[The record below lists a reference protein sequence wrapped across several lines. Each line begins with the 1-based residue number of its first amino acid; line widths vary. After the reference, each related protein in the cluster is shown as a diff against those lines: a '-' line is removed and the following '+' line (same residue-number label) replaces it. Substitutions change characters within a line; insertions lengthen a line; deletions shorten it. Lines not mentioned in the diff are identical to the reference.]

1 MIEKRKR
8 AQRSRFSGS
17 TTLLKKVSPCGGA
30 DGAKT
35 RSAGYKASPRL
46 TIRIFCGRSLALTQ
60 VDRLAREGR
69 QKEEKVGQ
77 HFFGG
82 AGKPFEQAGGTLLS
96 RHRGHETCPGSL
108 PERRQ
113 EKLLPPPVAPTLQR
127 T

>member
-60 VDRLAREGR
+60 VDRLDREGR
-69 QKEEKVGQ
+69 QKDQEACQ

-96 RHRGHETCPGSL
+96 RYRGHETCPGSL

-113 EKLLPPPVAPTLQR
+113 GKLLPPPVAPTRQR